1 MNTVRAV
8 LIDPENKTVS
18 EIQTKGNIRDTKA
31 ILQCRSFTTGAWLR
45 GTVSKGFD
53 AIMVSDDEL
62 DERDDPRFWF
72 QVDADHNPPSSFPI
86 AGRGLAVGV
95 DNEGETCDLQ
105 ISVEDIA
112 KRITFTQRKF
122 LGFDV
127 QENVGGFDIVVSPIA
142 PIIDMD

>member
-1 MNTVRAV
+1 MNTMRAV

-72 QVDADHNPPSSFPI
+72 QVDADHSHGPKLCFVQF
-86 AGRGLAVGV
+86 AGL
-95 DNEGETCDLQ
+95 
-105 ISVEDIA
+105 S
-112 KRITFTQRKF
+112 RITRAPCII
-122 LGFDV
+122 
-127 QENVGGFDIVVSPIA
+127 IVRR
-142 PIIDMD
+142 